1 MPAPL
6 ASSANTATPATSN
19 NAARAPRSDGGKDF
33 SQLLQ
38 GDAPTAPG
46 PASGAAPP
54 TPPPS
59 STPGQPS
66 TASSDGQAPG
76 ERNVDA
82 EATTAETPPLPPA
95 AVAPAGPG
103 TDKDKPAATEDA
115 PWPPFGLAGLVLA
128 TPTAADP
135 VAAQFT
141 ASAPSLDSDGTAR
154 VATPATNSALPAAA
168 PATATA
174 APPAAADSRPAAN
187 NAGDAT
193 ALPLPEMIL
202 PGRHSERG
210 EGSDPA
216 TAGDRLTAP
225 LLHAPG
231 AAAVQ
236 DLKAALATGNAIFN
250 GEPTPKPVLGD
261 EGFDQAIGARLGWLA
276 EQKIGHAH
284 IRLSPDDMG
293 PVDVR
298 LQLNGDKVHA
308 SFSSPHVEVRQALE
322 GSLPRLRELLG
333 EQGFQLAHADVGHQA
348 PGGDGNAPGRPG
360 GGDMPGDGEPAPGD
374 SSVSSAQLIRQRGL
388 LDAYA

>member
-6 ASSANTATPATSN
+6 TSSANTATPASSN
-19 NAARAPRSDGGKDF
+19 SAARASRNEGGKDF

-38 GDAPTAPG
+38 GGAPSAP
-46 PASGAAPP
+46 APSSSATTP
-54 TPPPS
+54 TQTP

-66 TASSDGQAPG
+66 TTDSNGQAPG
-76 ERNVDA
+76 ERSADA
-82 EATTAETPPLPPA
+82 EATTAETPPLPP
-95 AVAPAGPG
+95 VALTPAGPG

-115 PWPPFGLAGLVLA
+115 PWPPLGLAGLVLA
-128 TPTAADP
+128 VPTPADP
-135 VAAQFT
+135 AAALPGT
-141 ASAPSLDSDGTAR
+141 AAPSLASDGTALP
-154 VATPATNSALPAAA
+154 TPPAANPTLPAAA
-168 PATATA
+168 PAAATA
-174 APPAAADSRPAAN
+174 APLAADSKPTATSAD
-187 NAGDAT
+187 DAT

-202 PGRHSERG
+202 PGKRSERG
-210 EGSDPA
+210 ESSDVA
-216 TAGDRLTAP
+216 ALGDRAGAP
-225 LLHAPG
+225 LLHAPA

-261 EGFDQAIGARLGWLA
+261 DGFDQAIGARLGWLA
-276 EQKIGHAH
+276 DQKIGHAH

-308 SFSSPHVEVRQALE
+308 SFSSPHVDVRQALE
-322 GSLPRLRELLG
+322 SSLPRLRELLG

-348 PGGDGNAPGRPG
+348 PGGDGNASGQAVG
-360 GGDMPGDGEPAPGD
+360 GGMAGDGEPSPGD
-374 SSVSSAQLIRQRGL
+374 ASVSSAQLIRQRGL

>member
-6 ASSANTATPATSN
+6 ASSANPATPATSN
-19 NAARAPRSDGGKDF
+19 SAARAARSEGGKDF

-38 GDAPTAPG
+38 GGAPSTHAPA
-46 PASGAAPP
+46 ASATTP
-54 TPPPS
+54 TP
-59 STPGQPS
+59 STPSQPS
-66 TASSDGQAPG
+66 TADSNGQAPG
-76 ERNVDA
+76 ERNPDA
-82 EATTAETPPLPPA
+82 EATTAEASPLPPV

-115 PWPPFGLAGLVLA
+115 PWPPLGLAGLVLA
-128 TPTAADP
+128 MPTPADP
-135 VAAQFT
+135 ASALPGAA
-141 ASAPSLDSDGTAR
+141 APSLASDGA
-154 VATPATNSALPAAA
+154 ALPAPPATHPALPAA
-168 PATATA
+168 T
-174 APPAAADSRPAAN
+174 PAAATAVPVAADGKSVAN
-187 NAGDAT
+187 SADDAT

-202 PGRHSERG
+202 PGKRSERG
-210 EGSDPA
+210 EGSDVA
-216 TAGDRLTAP
+216 AVGDRASAP
-225 LLHAPG
+225 LLHAPA

-261 EGFDQAIGARLGWLA
+261 DGFDQAIGARLGWLA
-276 EQKIGHAH
+276 DQKIGHAH

-308 SFSSPHVEVRQALE
+308 SFSSPHVDVRQALE
-322 GSLPRLRELLG
+322 SSLPRLRELLG

-348 PGGDGNAPGRPG
+348 PGGDGNASAQPG
-360 GGDMPGDGEPAPGD
+360 GGGMSGDGEPTPGD
-374 SSVSSAQLIRQRGL
+374 ASVSSAQLIRQRGL